1 VTGLGRRPSGLGR
14 GLASLIPQR
23 PAGPSTVEISVEQV
37 ALNPSQ
43 PRAHAEEE
51 ALQEL
56 ARSIQAHGVLQP
68 IVVQE
73 TVDGYR
79 LIAGERR
86 LRAARMAGLARIPA
100 VVRGPTSDRQQLEL
114 ALVENIQRA
123 DLNPLEEA
131 SAFRRLMSEFELTQ
145 EQVAQQVG
153 RARSS
158 VANTMRL
165 LDTSEAVQDAVAQGL
180 ISEGHARAIGGADAT
195 LQDELLRVVLQRDL
209 SVRATEEL
217 VRRARPAP
225 VEAAPGGETVDPDLE
240 RVEAHLRT
248 ILGTKVTLTSGS
260 KGGRIIIDY
269 YGPDELARLVER
281 LGGSPA

>member
-1 VTGLGRRPSGLGR
+1 
-14 GLASLIPQR
+14 
-23 PAGPSTVEISVEQV
+23 VEIQVEQV
-37 ALNPSQ
+37 ELNPSQ

-51 ALQEL
+51 ALQAL
-56 ARSIQAHGVLQP
+56 ARSIEAHGVLQP

-86 LRAARMAGLARIPA
+86 LRAARIAGLTRIPA

-131 SAFRRLMSEFELTQ
+131 NAFRRLMSEFELTQ

-180 ISEGHARAIGGADAT
+180 ISEGHARALGGADAAV
-195 LQDELLRVVLQRDL
+195 QDELLRIVLERDL

-225 VEAAPGGETVDPDLE
+225 AEAASSTAPVDPDLE

-260 KGGRIIIDY
+260 KGGRIIIEY
-269 YGPDELARLVER
+269 YGADDLGRLVER

>member
-1 VTGLGRRPSGLGR
+1 MTGLGRRPSGLGR

-23 PAGPSTVEISVEQV
+23 PAGPSAVEIPVEQV

-51 ALQEL
+51 ALQAL
-56 ARSIQAHGVLQP
+56 ARSIEAHGVLQP

-86 LRAARMAGLARIPA
+86 LRAARIAGLTRIPA

-131 SAFRRLMSEFELTQ
+131 NAFRRLMSEFELTQ

-180 ISEGHARAIGGADAT
+180 ISEGHARALGGADAA
-195 LQDELLRVVLQRDL
+195 LQDKLLRIVLERDL
-209 SVRATEEL
+209 SVRAAEEL

-225 VEAAPGGETVDPDLE
+225 AEAASSTDPVDPDLE

-248 ILGTKVTLTSGS
+248 ILGTKVTLTRGG
-260 KGGRIIIDY
+260 KGGRIIIEY
-269 YGPDELARLVER
+269 YGADDLGRLVER
-281 LGGSPA
+281 LGGGAA

>member
-217 VRRARPAP
+217 VRRARQAP

>member
-1 VTGLGRRPSGLGR
+1 VTTAGRRPSGLGR

-23 PAGPSTVEISVEQV
+23 PGGQSAVEIPLEQIE
-37 ALNPSQ
+37 ANPAQ
-43 PRAHAEEE
+43 PRAHAEED
-51 ALQEL
+51 ALQAL
-56 ARSIQAHGVLQP
+56 ARSIQEHGILQP

-86 LRAARMAGLARIPA
+86 VRAARMAGLTRIPA

-131 SAFRRLMSEFELTQ
+131 TAFRRLMTEFELTQ

-165 LDTSEAVQDAVAQGL
+165 LDTSAAIRDAVAQGL
-180 ISEGHARAIGGADAT
+180 ISEGHARALGGADET
-195 LQDELLRVVLQRDL
+195 LQDDLLGAVLERDL

-225 VEAAPGGETVDPDLE
+225 VEAASPTVEVDPDLE
-240 RVEAHLRT
+240 RVETHLRT
-248 ILGTKVTLTSGS
+248 VLGTKVTLTSGS
-260 KGGRIIIDY
+260 KGGRIIIEY
-269 YGPDELARLVER
+269 YGPDDLGRLVER
-281 LGGSPA
+281 LGGVPA

>member
-1 VTGLGRRPSGLGR
+1 MTGVSRRPSGLGR

-23 PAGPSTVEISVEQV
+23 PAGPASVEIALDQV
-37 ALNPSQ
+37 AANPAQ

-51 ALQEL
+51 ALEAL
-56 ARSIQAHGVLQP
+56 ARSIEAHGVLQP

-86 LRAARMAGLARIPA
+86 LRAARMAGLTRIPA

-123 DLNPLEEA
+123 DLNPMEEA
-131 SAFRRLMSEFELTQ
+131 AAFRRLMTEFELTQ
-145 EQVAQQVG
+145 EQVAEQVG

-180 ISEGHARAIGGADAT
+180 ISEGHARAIGGADPA
-195 LQDELLRVVLQRDL
+195 LQDGLLRVVLERGL

-217 VRRARPAP
+217 VRRARAASPEP
-225 VEAAPGGETVDPDLE
+225 AAPATVDPDLE

-260 KGGRIIIDY
+260 KGGRIIIEY
-269 YGPDELARLVER
+269 YGPDDLGRLVER
-281 LGGSPA
+281 LGGSA

>member
-1 VTGLGRRPSGLGR
+1 M
-14 GLASLIPQR
+14 
-23 PAGPSTVEISVEQV
+23 EISVEQV

-43 PRAHAEEE
+43 PRVHAEEE

-180 ISEGHARAIGGADAT
+180 ISEGHARAIGGADVT
-195 LQDELLRVVLQRDL
+195 LQDELLRVVLERDL

-269 YGPDELARLVER
+269 YGPDDLARLVER

>member
-1 VTGLGRRPSGLGR
+1 MTGLGRRPSGLGR

-217 VRRARPAP
+217 VRRARQAP